1 MKTTFSHIGLAKLC
15 GWFGITRQAY
25 YNHSWK
31 AFEVVNQHH
40 IIVDR
45 VKEIRESHPRLGT
58 RKLFDML
65 EPFLREHQIKMGRDA
80 LFNILYINHLLVR
93 KRKRKISTTN
103 SYHRFRKYHNLIREL
118 IPTAINQLWVSDI
131 TYWKIGKKH
140 AYISFI
146 TDVFSH
152 KIVGYY
158 LADTLETSKSI
169 QALKMALNSLKTEP
183 TNLIHHSDRGI
194 QYCSNSYVKLLQDYN
209 VKISMTE
216 NGDPLEN
223 AVAERING
231 IIKEE
236 YLYNYQINNLKEA
249 KQLLKAVVDLYNN
262 ERPHMSISNLT
273 PNQVHQSKENLKL
286 NKLWKNYY
294 KKNSNIVK
302 QEQDV
307 NQTANLLQ
315 D

>member
-1 MKTTFSHIGLAKLC
+1 MKVTFSHIRLAKLC
-15 GWFGITRQAY
+15 GWFGVTRQAY

-31 AFEVVNQHH
+31 SFEVVNEHH

-45 VKEIRESHPRLGT
+45 VKEIRENHPRLGT

-65 EPFLREHQIKMGRDA
+65 QPFFKEHQIKIGRDA
-80 LFNILYINHLLVR
+80 LFNVLYINHLLVR

-103 SYHRFRKYHNLIREL
+103 SYHRFRKYPNLIREF

-131 TYWKIGKKH
+131 TYWKIGEKYL
-140 AYISFI
+140 YISLI
-146 TDVFSH
+146 TDVYSH

-158 LADTLETSKSI
+158 VAETLETIESL
-169 QALKMALNSLKTEP
+169 QALKMALNGLETEP

-236 YLYNYQINNLKEA
+236 YLHNYQVNNLKEA
-249 KQLLKAVVDLYNN
+249 KELLKAVVDLYNN

-273 PNQVHQSKENLKL
+273 PNEVHKSTEKLKL

-294 KKNSNIVK
+294 KKNSSIVK
-302 QEQDV
+302 QEQDI
-307 NQTANLLQ
+307 NQTVNLLQ